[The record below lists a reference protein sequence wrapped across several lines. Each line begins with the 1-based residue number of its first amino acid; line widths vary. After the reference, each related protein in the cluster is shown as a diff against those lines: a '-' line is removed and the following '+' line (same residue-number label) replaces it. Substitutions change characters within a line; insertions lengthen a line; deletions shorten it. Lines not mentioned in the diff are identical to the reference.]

1 MEKIH
6 KYEVAVE
13 YLVYMNTYS
22 TIHDT
27 YEAAEKAFQEE
38 CDHKDPRFFKNVKL
52 NKVLL
57 HYGNGEVFYIEVVER
72 VAEAKV

>member
-1 MEKIH
+1 MEKIY

-13 YLVYMNTYS
+13 DLVYMNTYS
-22 TIHDT
+22 TIYDT

-38 CDHKDPRFFKNVKL
+38 CGHKEPRFFKKVKL
-52 NKVLL
+52 NKIVL
-57 HYGNGEVFYIEVVER
+57 HYGNGEVFYIELVER